1 MPRAAVALAVSLL
14 ALAIGAAPASA
25 QKLRQPS
32 ATSALK
38 QLVRQTNA
46 LPSSAATKKQ
56 KASLRRNALAA
67 RRNAR
72 RKPCTSVSQL
82 ASFRRR
88 LRGIKVKKGRANR
101 RGANR
106 LKALSPLSMN
116 ASRALLASRR
126 TRRCGGGVRPSRLE
140 EPQTTI
146 LQNDANG
153 MKLKVDLPALRFV
166 DEEGGGRTW
175 TKLVLPGTDTP
186 AEPGSPGIPVVA
198 KTLAVPEGATLKVE
212 ATDSTSY
219 TIGGVD
225 VFPAQPEPVDQGGPV
240 EPAPDFTKAPFAQ
253 PPFLLDSADYRKRGN
268 QPAQE
273 ADGAILGR
281 SRDLTI
287 ANLQIPAA
295 QYNAP
300 LKRLTV
306 LNSVNVTVTFE
317 GGSHEFSEQ
326 LNSPWERPQLSL
338 IAGLLNRE
346 AIRGRGNL
354 VFQRCGEEMLVITNP
369 ATLAQANQFAIA
381 KRGQGWRTSV
391 VQTGTN
397 SNQIGT
403 TAAQIQSYIRG
414 RLTSPLCIH
423 PSYVTILG
431 DDDLVPTFPG
441 INGIPSDL
449 EYSLRDSADELP
461 DLAVGRI
468 LGNDAA
474 AVETAINK
482 IISYENSP
490 PGGDWLRKATIAAQF
505 QDDNLDGQENRTFTQ
520 FAEVTRNGILN
531 TPGGIGLSVDRIYDD
546 SPTATPLKFND
557 GTDLPAELKKP
568 GFAWDGDGADVSAA
582 WNDGRYLM
590 IHRDHGWS
598 DGWGHPGFNTANA
611 QALTNGAELPVVLSI
626 NCSSGAY
633 DYDETS
639 FASESLV
646 NPNGGSVG
654 VFGDTRDSPSW
665 HNTQISWGFV
675 DALMPRVLGTEGPEA
690 KQRVGDALIHGK
702 NRLAGLAP
710 PSGPG
715 ITGGDGSTRNELY
728 LWHYFG
734 DPSMQMWG
742 GNPIKIPV
750 AGDFKAIFVRTI
762 SMPDPPPYG
771 VEVALP
777 PEFNGQPFSLLRN
790 GEVVGKGIAADG
802 KALIPAAFDNGQPKP
817 GELQVA
823 FEGDG
828 ATPILIPVDGVP
840 AEPKTATSM
849 SITCPTNVSWNDVVT
864 VSGQLQ
870 NAPAGSTVNLTYKSS
885 NGPTVT
891 RTTTTNANGQW
902 TNQFDTGNTS
912 DPNDTGNGADW
923 TVSAR
928 YAGSST
934 HEASNTATCTFRE
947 QGS

>member
-1 MPRAAVALAVSLL
+1 MLRAAAVSAALLL
-14 ALAIGAAPASA
+14 AFLVAASPASA

-46 LPSSAATKKQ
+46 LPSNAATKKQ

-67 RRNAR
+67 RRSAR
-72 RKPCTSVSQL
+72 RRPCASVSQL

-88 LRGIKVKKGRANR
+88 LGGIKVKKGRRNR
-101 RGANR
+101 RAANR
-106 LKALSPLSMN
+106 LKALAPLSMN

-126 TRRCGGGVRPSRLE
+126 TRRCGGGVRPSKLE
-140 EPQTTI
+140 EPRTTI

-153 MKLKVDLPALRFV
+153 MRLRVDLPALRFV

-175 TKLVLPGTDTP
+175 TRLALPGTDTP
-186 AEPGSPGIPVVA
+186 AAPGSPGIPVVA
-198 KTLAVPEGATLKVE
+198 KTLGVPEGASLEVE

-225 VFPAQPEPVDQGGPV
+225 VFPAQPDPVDQGGPV
-240 EPAPDFTKAPFAQ
+240 EPAPDFTKPPFATR
-253 PPFLLDSADYRKRGN
+253 PFLLDRADYRKRGN

-287 ANLQIPAA
+287 ASLQIPAA

-317 GGSHEFSEQ
+317 GGSHEFSEE
-326 LNSPWERPQLSL
+326 LSSPWERSQRTLRNS
-338 IAGLLNRE
+338 LLNFE
-346 AIRGRGNL
+346 AVRGRGNL
-354 VFQRCGEEMLVITNP
+354 IFRRCGEEMLVITNP
-369 ATLAQANQFAIA
+369 ATLAEANQFAIA
-381 KRGQGWRTSV
+381 KRGQGMRTTV
-391 VQTGTN
+391 VQTG
-397 SNQIGT
+397 SGSGQIGT
-403 TAAQIQSYIRG
+403 TAAQIQSFIRD
-414 RLTSPLCIH
+414 RLNHPFCIH

-431 DDDLVPTFPG
+431 DDDLVPPFPG
-441 INGIPSDL
+441 INGIASDL
-449 EYSLRDSADELP
+449 EFSLRDGTDELP
-461 DLAVGRI
+461 DVAVGRI

-474 AVETAINK
+474 AVGTAVTK
-482 IISYENSP
+482 IVNYENSP
-490 PGGDWLRKATIAAQF
+490 PGGDWLRRATIAAQF

-531 TPGGIGLSVDRIYDD
+531 TPGGVGLSVDRIYDD
-546 SPTATPLKFND
+546 SPTATPLRFND

-568 GFAWDGDGADVSAA
+568 GFAWDGDGADVSTA
-582 WNDGRYLM
+582 WNDGRYLV

-611 QALTNGAELPVVLSI
+611 QALTNGAELPVVMSI
-626 NCSSGAY
+626 NCSSGAF

-654 VFGDTRDSPSW
+654 VFGDTRDSPTW
-665 HNTQISWGFV
+665 HNTQIAWGFV
-675 DALMPRVLGTEGPEA
+675 DALMPRVLGTEGPA
-690 KQRVGDALIHGK
+690 DKQRVGDALIHGK
-702 NRLAGLAP
+702 NRLAGLSSP
-710 PSGPG
+710 
-715 ITGGDGSTRNELY
+715 TTDGNTRNELY

-742 GNPIKIPV
+742 GVPLKLPV
-750 AGDFKAIFVRTI
+750 LADFRAVYVKDIVL
-762 SMPDPPPYG
+762 PDPPPYG
-771 VEVALP
+771 VEVSLP

-790 GEVVGKGIAADG
+790 GEVIGKGVAAEG
-802 KALIPAAFDNGQPKP
+802 KALIPAAFDNEQPKP

-840 AEPKTATSM
+840 AQQQPEPPKTATQLSM
-849 SITCPTNVSWNDVVT
+849 TCPSQVPWKS
-864 VSGQLQ
+864 
-870 NAPAGSTVNLTYKSS
+870 NATIRGKLSPEFANATINLTFT
-885 NGPTVT
+885 NGDGVSFQ
-891 RTTTTNANGQW
+891 RTATTDARGDW
-902 TNQFDTGNTS
+902 SHVFDTETGDPPNNTS
-912 DPNDTGNGADW
+912 GDDW
-923 TVSAR
+923 TVAAR
-928 YAGSST
+928 FAGDST
-934 HEASNTATCTFRE
+934 HEASATQTCTFRE
-947 QGS
+947 QGG